1 MTTLLL
7 ALGAALLLAV
17 AGYVHHRIP
26 RHTRGRANALLTRAV
41 LLVVGMGFG
50 LYCAQFAPTPSD
62 ATLAFLNGLGLV
74 HLPAAAILFLKR
86 NRGEGRT

>member
-7 ALGAALLLAV
+7 ALGAALLLAA
-17 AGYVHHRIP
+17 AGYVHCRIP
-26 RHTRGRANALLTRAV
+26 RHTKGRAHAVLARAV
-41 LLVVGMGFG
+41 LLLVGVGFG

-74 HLPAAAILFLKR
+74 HVPAAAILFLKR
-86 NRGEGRT
+86 MRGEGRT